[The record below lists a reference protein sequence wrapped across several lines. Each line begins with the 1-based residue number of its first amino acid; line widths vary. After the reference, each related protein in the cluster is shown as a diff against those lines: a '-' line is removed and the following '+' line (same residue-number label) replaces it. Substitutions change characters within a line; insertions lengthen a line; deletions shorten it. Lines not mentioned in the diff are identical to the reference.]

1 MIRPAVVAMLRLSQM
16 ASNPEVGTGSIVS
29 DTLLFTL
36 VKLKTL
42 DVKLDICLFY
52 IEMNMF
58 KIYRECVS
66 ALLLPTSWLS
76 QS

>member
-1 MIRPAVVAMLRLSQM
+1 M

-36 VKLKTL
+36 VLIITL
-42 DVKLDICLFY
+42 DAKLDICLFY

-66 ALLLPTSWLS
+66 ALLLPASWLG